1 MTDTQIPVIDSHLD
15 LALNALHLNRNLR
28 QELDRLNEQ
37 ERGMRDHQ
45 MREKA
50 TITLPELRDAGV
62 VVCVAT
68 VLARYSPG
76 YRPANGYSRMDIDFA
91 TPDIANADA
100 VGQFA
105 YYEALERAGEIIL
118 LRSARE
124 VRQHVAGS
132 PIGKGDEKTAAEEVA
147 AAPIGV
153 ILGMEGSDPILSA
166 EDAEV
171 WFRRGLRVA
180 SLCHYGKGIFA
191 AGTGTPGPLTKAGSE
206 LLATFR
212 GLGIILDLSHLAEQA
227 FFEAMETFDG
237 PVMASHNNCRA
248 LVPGDRQFSDEQIRA
263 ILKRDGIIGTA
274 FDAWMLH
281 KRWVRGQTQPTELD
295 SSAVVDHLDHICTL
309 AGDSRHAALGTDLD
323 GGFGSEQ
330 TPGDVKR
337 YSGIHRLR
345 EILKDRGYCPED
357 IENIF
362 WRNWHDFFVT
372 HLPG

>member
-1 MTDTQIPVIDSHLD
+1 MTHTPIPIIDSHLD

-45 MREKA
+45 MRGKA
-50 TITLPELRDAGV
+50 TITLPELRKAGV
-62 VVCVAT
+62 VVCIAT

-76 YRPANGYSRMDIDFA
+76 YRPAGGYSRMDIDFA

-100 VGQFA
+100 VGQYA
-105 YYEALERAGEIIL
+105 YYEALERAGEIVL
-118 LRSARE
+118 LRTASE
-124 VRQHVAGS
+124 VERHVSGS
-132 PIGKGDEKTAAEEVA
+132 PIGRAVPDSEAAHVTKE
-147 AAPIGV
+147 PIGV
-153 ILGMEGSDPILSA
+153 ILGMEGADPILSA
-166 EDAEV
+166 EDAEA
-171 WFRRGLRVA
+171 WFARGLRIA

-191 AGTGTPGPLTKAGSE
+191 AGTGTPGSLTTAGRE

-212 GLGIILDLSHLAEQA
+212 RLRIILDLSHLAEQA

-237 PVMASHNNCRA
+237 PVMASHNNCRTF
-248 LVPGDRQFSDEQIRA
+248 VPGDRQFSDEQIQV
-263 ILKRDGIIGTA
+263 ILTRDGIIGVA

-281 KRWVRGQTQPTELD
+281 KGWVRGRTEPSELD
-295 SSAVVDHLDHICTL
+295 SSAVVDHIDHICTL
-309 AGDSRHAALGTDLD
+309 AGDSRHASLGTDLD

-330 TPGDVKR
+330 TPGDITR
-337 YSGIHRLR
+337 YSHIHRLR
-345 EILKDRGYCPED
+345 ENLEDRGYGSED

-362 WRNWHDFFVT
+362 WRNWYDFFIT